1 MKERSLIKN
10 KERIIELSREPNK
23 RLGRLNAE
31 KGLSLS
37 SSCQEIG
44 DTTSFSWLIHIYW
57 ESCLSII

>member
-10 KERIIELSREPNK
+10 KERITELSREPNK

-31 KGLSLS
+31 QELSLS

-44 DTTSFSWLIHIYW
+44 DIGLYTFIGSHA
-57 ESCLSII
+57 